1 MKKKILTAA
10 LAVCML
16 ATLVIGMSLAYFT
29 DTESKTNTFT
39 VGNVDITLTEPG
51 WLGDT
56 SADDVRLIPGK
67 TIAKDPTIKVA
78 QSSQTAYTFMKVQLS
93 PDFQKL
99 ITDWATAQNVS
110 NPKEVISD
118 WFSST
123 VKPKI
128 MAANIEEGYVIL
140 GVLSPKAAGESV
152 TYFDKVTVPATV
164 TQDMIKADGTYTIDI
179 TAYAIQ
185 AEGFYTTDE
194 PDAKQAARAAA
205 FEALFPDETLLA

>member
-29 DTESKTNTFT
+29 DTDSKTNTFT

-51 WLGDT
+51 WLGD
-56 SADDVRLIPGK
+56 SADAVRLIPGK
-67 TIAKDPTIKVA
+67 TIAKDPTIHVA
-78 QSSQTAYTFMKVQLS
+78 QGSQTAYTFMKVQLS
-93 PDFQKL
+93 PDFRKL
-99 ITDWATAQNVS
+99 ITDWATAQKVS
-110 NPKEVISD
+110 DPKAVISA

-128 MAANIEEGYVIL
+128 MAADIEKGYVIL

-164 TQDMIKADGTYTIDI
+164 TQDMIKADGIYSIVI

-205 FEALFPDETLLA
+205 FKALFPGETLLA

>member
-51 WLGDT
+51 WLGD
-56 SADDVRLIPGK
+56 SADAVRLIPGK
-67 TIAKDPTIKVA
+67 TIAKDPTIHVA
-78 QSSQTAYTFMKVQLS
+78 EGSQTAYTFMKVQLS
-93 PDFQKL
+93 PDFRKL
-99 ITDWATAQNVS
+99 ITDWATAQKVS
-110 NPKEVISD
+110 DPKAVISA

-128 MAANIEEGYVIL
+128 MAADIEKGYVIL

-164 TQDMIKADGTYTIDI
+164 TQGMIKANGTYSIVI

-205 FEALFPDETLLA
+205 FEALFPGETLQA

>member
-16 ATLVIGMSLAYFT
+16 ATLVIGVSLAYFT

-39 VGNVDITLTEPG
+39 VGNVDITLTEPN
-51 WLGDT
+51 WLGD
-56 SADDVRLIPGK
+56 SADAVRLIPGK
-67 TIAKDPTIKVA
+67 TIAKNPTIKVA

-152 TYFDKVTVPATV
+152 TYFDEVTVPETV

-194 PDAKQAARAAA
+194 PAAKQAARAAA
-205 FEALFPDETLLA
+205 FKALFPDETPLA

>member
-29 DTESKTNTFT
+29 DTDSKTNTFT

-51 WLGDT
+51 WLGD
-56 SADDVRLIPGK
+56 SADAVRLIPGK
-67 TIAKDPTIKVA
+67 TIAKDPTIHVA
-78 QSSQTAYTFMKVQLS
+78 EGSQTAYTFMKVQLS
-93 PDFQKL
+93 PDFRKL
-99 ITDWATAQNVS
+99 ITDWATAQKVS
-110 NPKEVISD
+110 DPKAVISA

-128 MAANIEEGYVIL
+128 MAADIEKGYVIL

-164 TQDMIKADGTYTIDI
+164 TQGMIKANGTYSIVI

-205 FEALFPDETLLA
+205 FEALFPGETLQA

>member
-99 ITDWATAQNVS
+99 ITD
-110 NPKEVISD
+110 
-118 WFSST
+118 
-123 VKPKI
+123 
-128 MAANIEEGYVIL
+128 
-140 GVLSPKAAGESV
+140 
-152 TYFDKVTVPATV
+152 
-164 TQDMIKADGTYTIDI
+164 
-179 TAYAIQ
+179 
-185 AEGFYTTDE
+185 
-194 PDAKQAARAAA
+194 
-205 FEALFPDETLLA
+205 

>member
-51 WLGDT
+51 WLGD
-56 SADDVRLIPGK
+56 SADAVRLIPGK

-78 QSSQTAYTFMKVQLS
+78 EGSQTAYTFMKVQLS
-93 PDFQKL
+93 PDFRKL
-99 ITDWATAQNVS
+99 IKDWATAQKVS
-110 NPKEVISD
+110 DPKEMISA

-128 MAANIEEGYVIL
+128 MAADIEKGYVIL

-164 TQDMIKADGTYTIDI
+164 TQDMIKANGTYSIVI

-205 FEALFPDETLLA
+205 FEALFPGETLQA